1 MANTLNTFED
11 FIRLKRT
18 NTESFYSLAIQR
30 SLYLR
35 QKYNPNFFNH
45 TINLWRKKF
54 GHKGLNS

>member
-35 QKYNPNFFNH
+35 QKYNPNFFQSYNKSLEEEVW
-45 TINLWRKKF
+45 T
-54 GHKGLNS
+54 